1 MQRETNEMQNPL
13 CQLQNKGAKDKSP
26 QSKSNA
32 SHVVVASV
40 MSTHSA
46 YTRMPTVA
54 TLKIYEH

>member
-1 MQRETNEMQNPL
+1 MR
-13 CQLQNKGAKDKSP
+13 CKIHYASCRIKGAKDKFP

-54 TLKIYEH
+54 TLKIYEY